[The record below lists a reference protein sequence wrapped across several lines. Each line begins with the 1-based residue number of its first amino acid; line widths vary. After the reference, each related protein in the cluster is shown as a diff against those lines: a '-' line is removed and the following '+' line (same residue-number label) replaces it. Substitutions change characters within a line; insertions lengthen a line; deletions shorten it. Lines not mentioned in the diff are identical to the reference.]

1 MHKVDFNFVS
11 RSGETLFH
19 NCLQPIVKARVRES
33 LPKNQM
39 LLLTINEIL
48 NQTKANFMFLIN
60 RAEFYDINIS
70 KILAQ
75 PNRMGDTAFRIAYD
89 GINDE
94 SIIECLMKHNVE
106 INFVNLNFRTVFPR
120 PLHAESFIKKG
131 LNLKIIST
139 SGRSALNYLED
150 CNVRTSI
157 SFPSVLKK
165 LIDILPNSIY
175 FSPVEQKCMK
185 KCPVKGFSSNK
196 IFIESY
202 NNMKPCKIFVSQK

>member
-94 SIIECLMKHNVE
+94 SIIECMMKHNVE
-106 INFVNLNFRTVFPR
+106 MNFVNLNFETITPR
-120 PLHAESFIKKG
+120 PPHAELFIKKG

-139 SGRSALNYLED
+139 YGKSALKNLEV
-150 CNVRTSI
+150 CNVTYSI
-157 SFPSVLKK
+157 SFPPVLKQ
-165 LIDILPNSIY
+165 LIDILPNSTY

-185 KCPVKGFSSNK
+185 TCPVKGFSSSKVFVNIK
-196 IFIESY
+196 IL
-202 NNMKPCKIFVSQK
+202 